1 MNLESAGEKLHL
13 VRIVGVGGAG
23 GRIVEQLARDGTRGG
38 AFIAIDSFFWEPG
51 NRQGVVKIVIGD
63 NTEPRPFC
71 SITPE
76 WAQRAA
82 RDDEL
87 AIRTAVNGAR
97 LAIVLAGLGG
107 GIGSGATPEVLRISR
122 EEGAAAVAIVSEPF
136 GFEGKTRLR
145 RSQSALPRVQ
155 AAAGL
160 VVRVPGERLRKILRP
175 EQTLREAFE
184 LSDLAFGLAVGEVL
198 GLLDGRGEG
207 MPDGEAVQAGIF
219 ARIGERNRS

>member
-1 MNLESAGEKLHL
+1 MNLESAGEKPHL

-23 GRIVEQLARDGTRGG
+23 GRIVEKLAKGGTCNAG
-38 AFIAIDSFFWEPG
+38 FIAIDSFFWEPG
-51 NRQGVVKIVIGD
+51 NGLGVQKIVIGD

-82 RDDEL
+82 RDDEP

-107 GIGSGATPEVLRISR
+107 GIGSGATPEVLRIAR

-136 GFEGKTRLR
+136 GFEGKTRGS
-145 RSQSALPRVQ
+145 RSQSALTRLQ
-155 AAAGL
+155 ETADLL
-160 VVRVPGERLRKILRP
+160 VRIPNGRLRGLLDPGK
-175 EQTLREAFE
+175 TMREAFE
-184 LSDLAFGLAVGEVL
+184 FSDVAFGLAVGEAL
-198 GLLDGRGEG
+198 GLLTGRGQG
-207 MPDGEAVQAGIF
+207 MPDGEAIQAGIF
-219 ARIGERNRS
+219 ARLGERSRS